1 LTVSKPLSLL
11 AVLAH
16 PDDESLGIGGTIAK
30 YASEGVDVHLVTATR
45 GEAGRFFPERERPS
59 NDDVGRVREA
69 ELRAAATALGI
80 RDVRVLG
87 IPDGGLD
94 QVDPDTVLRRLVA
107 CIREVRPAVAVTFDP
122 FGAYGHPDHIA
133 ISQLTSA
140 AIVAA
145 ADPSFD
151 CGADSTAAHR
161 VSKLYFIAWSAA
173 TWAAYEAAFKKLVSR
188 VGGEERRTTPWPDW
202 AITTK
207 VDTSASWETVWRAVQ
222 CHQSQIAVY
231 GQLATLD
238 PVHHEALW
246 GSQTFYRAHSLVNG
260 GRCVETDPFDGLR

>member
-1 LTVSKPLSLL
+1 
-11 AVLAH
+11 
-16 PDDESLGIGGTIAK
+16 
-30 YASEGVDVHLVTATR
+30 
-45 GEAGRFFPERERPS
+45 
-59 NDDVGRVREA
+59 VREG
-69 ELRAAATALGI
+69 ELRAAAAVLGV
-80 RDVRVLG
+80 RDVAFLEDM
-87 IPDGGLD
+87 DGSLD
-94 QVDPDTVLRRLVA
+94 RADPREAVARIVAHIRRL
-107 CIREVRPAVAVTFDP
+107 RPHVVITFDP

-188 VGGEERRTTPWPDW
+188 VDGEERRTTPWPDW

-260 GRCVETDPFDGLR
+260 GRCVETDLFDGLR